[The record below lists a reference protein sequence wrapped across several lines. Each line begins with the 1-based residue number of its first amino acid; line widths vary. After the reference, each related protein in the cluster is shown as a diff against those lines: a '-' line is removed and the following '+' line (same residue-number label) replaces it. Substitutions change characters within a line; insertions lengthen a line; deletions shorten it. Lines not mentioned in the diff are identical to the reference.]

1 MRKGVFSMGTR
12 QFIHLS
18 IAHHRVWLWI
28 LAIVITVG
36 SAVYQRLTGPTHPI
50 RGKVDLAGQKIS
62 FRLLR
67 NEIVGKDCA
76 IVLEVPDTTITGHI
90 KYRRYRSEDDWSNIP
105 LQREANQ
112 LKGSLPHQP
121 AAGKLI
127 YFVTLDNGV
136 TTVSLT
142 GEKPV
147 VIRYRGDVPAW
158 IFLPHVLIMFI
169 AMLLSNRAGLEALD
183 RQGRP
188 YHYMVWTIVLFIVG
202 GFILGPLMQ
211 KYAFGAYWT
220 GFPLGTDL
228 TDNKTLFAM
237 VGWILAWFMNRRG
250 REGRGWIV
258 LAAVLMLAIYLIP
271 HSLLGSELDYTKMPQ

>member
-1 MRKGVFSMGTR
+1 MGTR

-36 SAVYQRLTGPTHPI
+36 SAVYQRLTGPTHPV
-50 RGKVDLAGQKIS
+50 RGKVNLAGQRIS

-67 NEIVGKDCA
+67 NEIVGKDLA
-76 IVLEVPDTTITGHI
+76 VVLEVPDTTITGYV
-90 KYRRYRSEDDWSNIP
+90 KYRRYRSRDDWSNIP
-105 LQREANQ
+105 LQREGDQ

-127 YFVTLDNGV
+127 YFVILDKGE
-136 TTVSLT
+136 TTISLT
-142 GEKPV
+142 GDKPV
-147 VIRYRGDVPAW
+147 IIRYRGDVPAW
-158 IFLPHVLIMFI
+158 ILWPHVLIVFI
-169 AMLLSNRAGLEALD
+169 AMLLSNRAGFEALD
-183 RQGRP
+183 SQGRP
-188 YHYMVWTIVLFIVG
+188 YRYMIWTIVLFIAG

-211 KYAFGAYWT
+211 KYAFGVYWT

-237 VGWILAWFMNRRG
+237 AGWILAWFMNRRG

>member
-1 MRKGVFSMGTR
+1 MGTR

-36 SAVYQRLTGPTHPI
+36 SAVYQRLTGPTHPV
-50 RGKVDLAGQKIS
+50 RGKVNLAGQRIS

-67 NEIVGKDCA
+67 NEIVDKELA
-76 IVLEVPDTTITGHI
+76 IVLEVPDTTITGHV
-90 KYRRYRSEDDWSNIP
+90 KYRRYKSRDDWSNIP
-105 LQREANQ
+105 LQRKGDQ

-127 YFVTLDNGV
+127 YFVILDKGE
-136 TTVSLT
+136 TTISLT
-142 GEKPV
+142 GDKPV
-147 VIRYRGDVPAW
+147 IIRYRGDVPAW

-183 RQGRP
+183 SQGRP
-188 YHYMVWTIVLFIVG
+188 YRYMIWTIVLFIAG

>member
-1 MRKGVFSMGTR
+1 MGTR

-36 SAVYQRLTGPTHPI
+36 SAVYQRLTGPTHPV
-50 RGKVDLAGQKIS
+50 RGKVNLAGQRIS

-67 NEIVGKDCA
+67 NEIVDKDLA
-76 IVLEVPDTTITGHI
+76 IVLEVPDTTITGHV
-90 KYRRYRSEDDWSNIP
+90 KYRRYRSRDDWSNIP
-105 LQREANQ
+105 FQREGDQ

-127 YFVTLDNGV
+127 YFVTLDKGEA
-136 TTVSLT
+136 TISLT
-142 GEKPV
+142 GDKPV
-147 VIRYRGDVPAW
+147 IIRYRGDVPAW
-158 IFLPHVLIMFI
+158 ILWPHVLIMFI

-183 RQGRP
+183 SQGRP
-188 YHYMVWTIVLFIVG
+188 YRYMIWTIVLFIAG

-211 KYAFGAYWT
+211 KYAFGVYWT

-271 HSLLGSELDYTKMPQ
+271 HSLLGSELDYTNSF